1 MMGRAPRLLHA
12 EFELNS
18 RILPSLS
25 SLHSYPFIRE
35 KKISSME
42 IFDQFCSFQHEY
54 SSPTMC
60 NQIFFFFL
68 SKIRAALKNSFNIFS
83 TLACESINV
92 PSPNSSYGDIV
103 GGGLKIVRKV
113 RQFRRYFNSVR

>member
-1 MMGRAPRLLHA
+1 
-12 EFELNS
+12 
-18 RILPSLS
+18 
-25 SLHSYPFIRE
+25 
-35 KKISSME
+35 ME

-60 NQIFFFFL
+60 NQIFFFFFL
-68 SKIRAALKNSFNIFS
+68 SKIRAALKNSFNISS